1 MSQSL
6 CYKIILL
13 SYNKIVKKVQLSY
26 LEVISLNGIIIY
38 VTF

>member
-6 CYKIILL
+6 CYKTALV
-13 SYNKIVKKVQLSY
+13 SYIKIVKKVQLPD

>member
-6 CYKIILL
+6 FYKTALV
-13 SYNKIVKKVQLSY
+13 SYIKIVKKVQLPY